1 MSGRGVCAADF
12 ALPWRFA
19 TARSGRRGREETGRG
34 KNIRIVPR
42 GNRSHDPLILV
53 LQYMKSP
60 WRIAPNKCHVLR
72 NALPGLHN
80 GSRPGGI
87 KSAIAVVRRS
97 SLQVKSLPS
106 IIIVDNYCFRLF
118 LSTVR
123 SVSLLPIF
131 PLAIAFST
139 FRRSSDVQVSLL
151 FSARTI
157 RFDHL
162 NTWRFRHEKS
172 GECPGGSKCG

>member
-1 MSGRGVCAADF
+1 MQ
-12 ALPWRFA
+12 LPDLA
-19 TARSGRRGREETGRG
+19 GAEERKPGAG

-60 WRIAPNKCHVLR
+60 WRIAPNKFHVLR

-87 KSAIAVVRRS
+87 KSAIAVGRRS

-172 GECPGGSKCG
+172 GECPGGS